1 MKLFSPAKIIS
12 AALIFMCG
20 SLYGQGTMKGT
31 VQDSLAEYPLVGA
44 NVYLVGT
51 SLGNATN
58 IEGEYRITMIPEGS
72 YIVKISYI
80 GYKPKEIQ
88 VNIQSGR
95 TLELD
100 VMLLE
105 DIVTSETVVVT
116 SQALGQAAAINQQ
129 LASNTIINVVSEEK
143 IKELPD
149 ANAAEAIGRLPGV
162 ALSRSGGEANKVV
175 LRGMSDKFSSITVDG
190 VRMAPTD
197 ANSRGFDLSS
207 ISQGTLAGIELYKAL
222 TSDMDAD
229 AIAGSVNL
237 VTKKAPSIRELR
249 IDAKGAYNDL
259 NKEYGQYDFQLKYG
273 ERFFNDF
280 LGVQVT
286 GNLEQRDRS
295 RERYNIDYSST
306 LYQNGS
312 NYDLTDLTLTFT
324 DEIRERKGVGLLLDF
339 NTPDEGTIKISNL
352 FNSTNRDYIEYTR
365 NYPTDGDELYYTARN
380 REQDI
385 ETFNSSI
392 NGDNWLLGFN
402 VAWTLSFAQSKTEDP
417 FDYELDFYEPSV
429 LDGDGNPISAM
440 SPLPTNLRRGPVEEI
455 QNYALNNFNIAHL
468 YTGYFREQKNLDRE
482 KTANLNFSREYR
494 ISDLLSGAFKFGGK
508 YRNKSRFKEQSEDF
522 APYYVQSFPD
532 EQMIN
537 GVRVPKN
544 FGGTRY
550 AGLETIGGVKIP
562 YAYFLDDV
570 PQNRDLYDK
579 YSLYPLINREAMELW
594 WELNKLGV
602 NDNGKP
608 EYQINKEIEAQYYKI
623 TERIAAGY
631 LMNTLNIGQNVTFIA
646 GVRVENE
653 DNDYTSRYSPITL
666 GGFPVPDGSLRDTTA
681 AHNETVWLPNFQ
693 LNIKPLEFLNVRFA
707 AYRALARPDFNDRL
721 ENYIAR
727 GKGTFY
733 TNNSLIVGNPDLKA
747 AKAWNFEVNT
757 SLFGNDIGLF
767 SISAFYKDIKD
778 MYQLI
783 DGSQYIGQAPLT
795 ELGIN
800 WRNPFGNTDYNLR
813 YPYNS
818 SKPTRVW
825 GFEVEHQAN
834 FRFLPGLLKNIV
846 FSYNF
851 SIVRSETY
859 VPTQRV
865 VTDTIMQPPPRPPVL
880 QERIINYENKQ
891 KLQGQPEFFGNV
903 ALGYDINGFS
913 GRVSLFYQGEYN
925 QSFSPDGTSDG
936 VIDEFVK
943 IDVALKQDL
952 FGFLSIILNLNNI
965 TNSREET
972 STLNRVYNWDLDNT
986 SQIYGFTAD
995 FGVRIA
1001 L

>member
-1 MKLFSPAKIIS
+1 MKLFSPAKLII
-12 AALIFMCG
+12 AAFVVLCG
-20 SLYGQGTMKGT
+20 NVYAQGTLRGI
-31 VQDSLAEYPLVGA
+31 VQDSLSEYPLVGA

-58 IEGEYRITMIPEGS
+58 IEGEYRITQIPEGS
-72 YIVKISYI
+72 YTVKISYI
-80 GYKPKEIQ
+80 GYKAKEVSVVIQ
-88 VNIQSGR
+88 KGK
-95 TLELD
+95 TLELN

-149 ANAAEAIGRLPGV
+149 ANAAEAVGRLPGV
-162 ALSRSGGEANKVV
+162 ALTRSGGEANKVV
-175 LRGMSDKFSSITVDG
+175 LRGLSDKFSSITVDG

-237 VTKKAPSIRELR
+237 VTKKAPSLREIRV
-249 IDAKGAYNDL
+249 DAKGAYNDL
-259 NKEYGQYDFQLKYG
+259 NKEYGQYDLQLKYG
-273 ERFFNDF
+273 ERFINDF

-295 RERYNIDYSST
+295 RERYNIDYSTS
-306 LYQNGS
+306 LYQNGN
-312 NYDLTDLTLTFT
+312 NYDITDLTLTFT
-324 DEIRERKGVGLLLDF
+324 DEIRERKGIGLLLDF
-339 NTPDEGTIKISNL
+339 PTPDEGTIKISNL
-352 FNSTNRDYIEYTR
+352 YNTTNRDYIEYTR
-365 NYPTDGDELYYTARN
+365 NYPTDGDELYYTARD

-385 ETFNSSI
+385 KTFNSSI
-392 NGDNWLLGFN
+392 NGDNLLFGFN
-402 VAWTLSFAQSKTEDP
+402 VNWTLSFAQSETDDP

-429 LDGDGNPISAM
+429 LDAEGHPISAM
-440 SPLPTNLRRGPVEEI
+440 ATLPTNLRRGPVEEI
-455 QNYALNNFNIAHL
+455 QKYALNNFNIAYL
-468 YTGYFREQKNLDRE
+468 YTGYYRRQKNLDKE
-482 KTANLNFSREYR
+482 KTANLNFKREYR
-494 ISDLLSGAFKFGGK
+494 LSDFISGAFKFGGK
-508 YRNKSRFKEQSEDF
+508 YRYKSRFKEQAEDF

-532 EQMIN
+532 EQLVN
-537 GVRVPKN
+537 GARVPKD
-544 FGGTRY
+544 FGGTRFT
-550 AGLETIGGVKIP
+550 GLETIGGVKIP
-562 YAYFLDDV
+562 YAYFLDG
-570 PQNRDLYDK
+570 PPKNRDLYGK
-579 YSLYPLINREAMELW
+579 YSLYPLINRDAMELW
-594 WELNKLGV
+594 WNLNRNGI

-608 EYQINKEIEAQYYKI
+608 EYQINKEIEAQYYDI

-631 LMNTLNIGQNVTFIA
+631 LMNTLDIGQSITFIA

-681 AHNETVWLPNFQ
+681 AHKETIWLPNFQ
-693 LNIKPLEFLNVRFA
+693 LNVKPLEFLNIRLA
-707 AYRALARPDFNDRL
+707 AYRAIARPDFNDRL

-733 TNNSLIVGNPDLKA
+733 TENSLIVGNPNLKA

-757 SLFGNDIGLF
+757 SLFGNEIGLF
-767 SISAFYKDIKD
+767 SVSAFYKDITD

-783 DGSQYIGQAPLT
+783 DGSQYTGQAPLT

-800 WRNPFGNTDYNLR
+800 WKNPFGNTDYNLR

-834 FRFLPGLLKNIV
+834 LRFLPGLLKNIV
-846 FSYNF
+846 LSYNF

-859 VPTQRV
+859 VPTQRTV
-865 VTDTIMQPPPRPPVL
+865 VDTIQQPPPRPPVL
-880 QERIINYENKQ
+880 NPRIISYENKQ

-903 ALGYDINGFS
+903 ALGYDIDGFS
-913 GRVSLFYQGEYN
+913 GRVSVFYQGEYN

-936 VIDEFVK
+936 VNDEFVK
-943 IDVALKQDL
+943 IDIALKQEL
-952 FGFLSIILNLNNI
+952 FNFLSIILNLNNI
-965 TNSREET
+965 TNTKEET

-986 SQIYGFTAD
+986 SQIYGFSAD
-995 FGVRIA
+995 FGVRIT